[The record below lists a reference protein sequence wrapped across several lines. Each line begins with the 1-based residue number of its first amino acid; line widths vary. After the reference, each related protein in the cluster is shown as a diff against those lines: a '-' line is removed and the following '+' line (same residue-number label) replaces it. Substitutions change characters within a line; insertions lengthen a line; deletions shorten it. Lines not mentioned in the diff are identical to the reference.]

1 MSKQCD
7 QLIDY
12 INGQLTDEETK
23 AFEAHLETCSEC
35 QEELAELNMLTDDLG
50 FITEPVEPES
60 ELKDRV
66 LSAAFE
72 QQAPVEAPQTTEPI
86 QESTIHQKPKRNW
99 VLPAMAAA
107 LFFSLIA
114 NVYSFN
120 QLAGEPQ
127 VPTEPEPEIVVH
139 SLEQQLSL
147 QPGADL
153 PFQATASLVNKNN
166 QNDLI
171 VQAENLTQTSEDQVY
186 QVWLIRGDE
195 THRAGTFTPT
205 ADGSGM
211 STFTFDPS
219 MGYDTIAITIEPD
232 ATSETPQGEIVL
244 SQEL

>member
-12 INGQLTDEETK
+12 INKQLTDEETK

-35 QEELAELNMLTDDLG
+35 QEELTELNMLTNDLG
-50 FITEPVEPES
+50 FIAEPVEPDS

-72 QQAPVEAPQTTEPI
+72 QKAPVEAKQTNEPI
-86 QESTIHQKPKRNW
+86 QQSTKQHKLKKNW
-99 VLPAMAAA
+99 IVPTMAAA

-120 QLAGEPQ
+120 QLASEPQ
-127 VPTEPEPEIVVH
+127 LTEPEPEIVVN

-171 VQAENLTQTSEDQVY
+171 VQAENLTQTSKDQVY

-232 ATSETPQGEIVL
+232 ATSESPQGDIVL